1 MNTAL
6 EMLLRE
12 LRLPTFFAHAQ
23 AVAIEAEREG
33 WGFTR
38 YLHTLAELEV
48 QERGQRRIARRRKE
62 SKLPASKTLTSLDR
76 SRLPEPIRR
85 QLPTLCEGHFVDKAQ
100 NLLAFGLPGRGK
112 THLLCAIG
120 HALIEQGYRVL
131 FSPAYQLVQRLLAA
145 KQDLRL
151 EKELRKLD
159 GFAVIILDDIGYLQQ
174 NREEMEVLFT
184 FLAERYERKSVL
196 ISSNLVFSQWDRIF
210 QDPMTTAA
218 AIDRLVHHA
227 IILELTGPSF
237 RTQHAKQR
245 QHEAKITEAGAPQH
259 NPSTENVTAGDD
271 SPGETKAVTGPG
283 HAPVD
288 T

>member
-1 MNTAL
+1 MNTSL

-12 LRLPTFFAHAQ
+12 LKLPSFLAHAQ
-23 AVAIEAEREG
+23 AVAIQAEREG
-33 WGFTR
+33 WGFAR
-38 YLHTLAELEV
+38 YLHTLAEQEV
-48 QERGQRRIARRRKE
+48 EERRQRRIQRRRKE
-62 SKLPASKTLTSLDR
+62 SRLPASKTLTTLDR
-76 SRLPEPIRR
+76 ARLPEPVRR

-112 THLLCAIG
+112 THLLCAVG
-120 HALIEQGYRVL
+120 YALIEQGYRVL

-145 KQDLRL
+145 KQALQL

-159 GFAVIILDDIGYLQQ
+159 GFAVIILDDIGYIQQ

-245 QHEAKITEAGAPQH
+245 QHELKVTEAAAHHRGI
-259 NPSTENVTAGDD
+259 STEEVIARDD
-271 SPGETKAVTGPG
+271 KASEINPVIGPEQ
-283 HAPVD
+283 ATVD